1 MRLIGLEVLRSSLL
15 TVGLSFSFLQSTET
29 SPNHCDMSKTI
40 ESGLTVTSASSLS
53 TLGCTLSVPTELCP
67 SGFSNYASALSSS
80 ADISL
85 PGSGCSQWGQRPGIP
100 ESQYCLQRMSQRRSL
115 PEHLCLNFSFL
126 KEFLSSSA

>member
-15 TVGLSFSFLQSTET
+15 TVGLSFSFFQSIET
-29 SPNHCDMSKTI
+29 SPNHCDMSKTL

-67 SGFSNYASALSSS
+67 PGFSNYALASSFS

-85 PGSGCSQWGQRPGIP
+85 PGSGCSEWGQRPGIP

-126 KEFLSSSA
+126 KRNRSSA